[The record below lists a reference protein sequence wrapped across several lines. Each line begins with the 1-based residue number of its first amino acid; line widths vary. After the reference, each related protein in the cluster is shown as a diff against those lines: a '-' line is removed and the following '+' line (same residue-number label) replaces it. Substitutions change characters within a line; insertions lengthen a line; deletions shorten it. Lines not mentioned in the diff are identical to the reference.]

1 MFTRGVKAEKD
12 HYQRG
17 IKCMKRVRQ
26 TVTEAQRQTVTEV
39 KVITRHQTPEDRQTV
54 IEAIHLKKKIIKDAS
69 KCLKRDIERQT
80 VTEAE
85 TQSDGS

>member
-1 MFTRGVKAEKD
+1 M
-12 HYQRG
+12 
-17 IKCMKRVRQ
+17 
-26 TVTEAQRQTVTEV
+26 TEV
-39 KVITRHQTPEDRQTV
+39 KVITRHQMPEDRRTV

-69 KCLKRDIERQT
+69 KCLKRDTERQT